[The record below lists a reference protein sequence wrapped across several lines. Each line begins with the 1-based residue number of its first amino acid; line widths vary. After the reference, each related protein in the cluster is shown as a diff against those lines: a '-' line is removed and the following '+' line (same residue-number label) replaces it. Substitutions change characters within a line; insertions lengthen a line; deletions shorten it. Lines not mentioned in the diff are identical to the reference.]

1 MTGNDG
7 IVTYAPVNPIG
18 SLREAWSKASI
29 ESQFHKPG
37 KTSTCPPPLCKSN
50 RHSARQ
56 PTGKSSLVKSTCGVH
71 NTWARSTP
79 GALRERKIK
88 RKISNC
94 LKLTSKVQRAVRYI
108 QTWPEQ
114 TNFKQSQV
122 LPPTNTIITVSHSP
136 PPPKNSTHSSAFL
149 PSSCS
154 NILLIVVSTLRQIT
168 RTVAGCSELLLP
180 IGPAATQPHSEKR
193 AWDFLQLWKKNG
205 QLSNQHRGNG
215 VQRKNEK
222 EREENWGRAFVKG

>member
-108 QTWPEQ
+108 HTWPEQ

-154 NILLIVVSTLRQIT
+154 NILLSHRRVNSSSNYSDR
-168 RTVAGCSELLLP
+168 G
-180 IGPAATQPHSEKR
+180 
-193 AWDFLQLWKKNG
+193 WLQ
-205 QLSNQHRGNG
+205 
-215 VQRKNEK
+215 
-222 EREENWGRAFVKG
+222 